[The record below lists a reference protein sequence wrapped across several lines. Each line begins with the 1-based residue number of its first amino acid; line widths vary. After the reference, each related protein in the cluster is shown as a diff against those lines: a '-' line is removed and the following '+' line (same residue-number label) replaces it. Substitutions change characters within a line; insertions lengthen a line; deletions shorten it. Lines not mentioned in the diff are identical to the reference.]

1 MNKYEKALDEV
12 LGRQFDLCKRMDCES
27 CYVLEECIRAFG
39 NTEPDFL
46 VTKEEF
52 MKKIKE
58 ELLLPWE
65 E

>member
-1 MNKYEKALDEV
+1 MSKYEKALDEV
-12 LGRQFDLCKRMDCES
+12 LGRQFDLCKKMDCES
-27 CYVLEECIRAFG
+27 CCVLKECIRAFG

-46 VTKEEF
+46 VTKEKF
-52 MKKIKE
+52 AKKIKE